1 MEQRPFFVGAL
12 YIFCNNLIIGHFLW
26 GSWELNS
33 PHVLER
39 TWALVCASDSDM
51 ELGSV
56 RGMGRTTR
64 VGWDSERVG
73 CGSPWFSQSVFGIC
87 GRRST
92 RETTSQQ
99 IFNSIPV
106 SQPGPAR
113 STVGFRFGLRNMVAA
128 SLRLELCEVASFT
141 PRRRGRAGEGGWDLF
156 RPRGLALS
164 DLGNGRGPTPD
175 PHPTSGKLS
184 VLKENPSMTN
194 KSNRSSLLD
203 GVDTPF

>member
-1 MEQRPFFVGAL
+1 
-12 YIFCNNLIIGHFLW
+12 
-26 GSWELNS
+26 
-33 PHVLER
+33 
-39 TWALVCASDSDM
+39 
-51 ELGSV
+51 
-56 RGMGRTTR
+56 
-64 VGWDSERVG
+64 
-73 CGSPWFSQSVFGIC
+73 
-87 GRRST
+87 
-92 RETTSQQ
+92 
-99 IFNSIPV
+99 
-106 SQPGPAR
+106 
-113 STVGFRFGLRNMVAA
+113 MVAA

-194 KSNRSSLLD
+194 KSIRSSVLD